1 MDARAEVTPGTKARR
16 DLLAHLDRLGRASG
30 EVRRVE
36 AYRSRGWTSRRI
48 AAEAERVAG
57 ALAARGVAAGDRVAI
72 RVHDGPLWQAAF
84 FGVLRAGGVA
94 VPLDVSAD
102 PQEAR
107 EASEALGIAAWCI
120 DEEAPRLES
129 GAPSVELRW
138 IRRRRHLEPMT
149 DDVRSWTPPLLPPDD
164 PDRVA
169 EIVLTSGTSMA
180 ARPVL
185 VGHGNVR
192 VVLDAL
198 EAGIGRYRRWLSV
211 APRLSIACALPLS
224 HLYGQ
229 VLGVFVPP
237 MLDADAILLAPMPAP
252 DLARALR
259 RERAWVLAT
268 VPRTLALLAAWLRA
282 RGAERWGT
290 EGFEER
296 LARAAGRPWWERA
309 LLFARLRLELG
320 PRLVAVVSGG
330 AALDPATAELWRLLG
345 YAVVQGY
352 GLTETAPLVTLD
364 HPFDSRPGSLGR
376 PLPGVELRI
385 AADHEILVRGANVA
399 GAVDRQGWL
408 HTGDLGRLDE
418 EGRLWFLG
426 RKDER
431 IVTPAGLNIDTGEI
445 AARIAARPGV
455 VDALV
460 LERPWGEPGAVCA
473 VLAVRP
479 ELDPAAAIGAAN
491 ETLPD
496 AARVRSWREWP
507 EADFPRTRTGKPRAG
522 VIREW
527 LITQAPGGSA
537 PPAGSAAPGDSA
549 APGGFAAPPGQPVG
563 ALARMVAEIAGA
575 DPVAIAPDM
584 RLGDALGSLDRVEL
598 ATRLEMTYGVPLSP
612 EAAAPER
619 RIAELAAEL
628 SAGAPSSGASSS
640 VEGALPDARDAGTA
654 RLVPEARWRGW
665 LPVRAFRFALAQGVL
680 RPAWRSLIAM
690 DTAGADRLAELDP
703 PFLVAAN
710 HLSILDPGAVLF
722 ALPPRLSSKVA
733 STAMWEHFERS
744 RAGSIQYALA
754 VAGLDLI
761 PLLQTGDWR
770 PTLRI
775 AGAIAD
781 RGGCPLVFPEG
792 ERSTDGGML
801 PFSRG
806 VGILARDLHL
816 PVVPCAIAGLLAVLP
831 KGARWPRMVWG
842 QRAPVA
848 IRFGDPLPAP
858 RVSEDPGRLVDE
870 LRVRIADLREQARR
884 EAGRF

>member
-1 MDARAEVTPGTKARR
+1 MSGRAEVASSAPARR
-16 DLLAHLDRLGRASG
+16 DLLAYLDRLGNSTG

-36 AYRSRGWTSRRI
+36 AYRSRGWPTRRI

-57 ALAARGVAAGDRVAI
+57 ELAARGVGAGKRVAI
-72 RVHDGPLWQAAF
+72 WVHDGPLWQAAF
-84 FGVLRAGGVA
+84 FGVLRAGAVA
-94 VPLDVSAD
+94 VPLEASAD
-102 PQEAR
+102 PVEAR
-107 EASEALGIAAWCI
+107 DAAKALGIAAWCT
-120 DEEAPRLES
+120 DREAPRLGIDAS
-129 GAPSVELRW
+129 AVGLDWRRSACPGDRRTDVFPAPAVPE
-138 IRRRRHLEPMT
+138 
-149 DDVRSWTPPLLPPDD
+149 LPPDT
-164 PDRVA
+164 PDRPA

-180 ARPVL
+180 ARPVA
-185 VGHGNVR
+185 VGHGNMR
-192 VVLDAL
+192 PVLDAL
-198 EAGIGRYRRWLSV
+198 EAGIDRYRRWLRV
-211 APRLSIACALPLS
+211 APRLRIACALPLS

-229 VLGVFVPP
+229 VLGVFVPSL
-237 MLDADAILLAPMPAP
+237 LDADAILVAPMPAP
-252 DLARALR
+252 DLARSLR

-282 RGAERWGT
+282 RGVERWGA
-290 EGFEER
+290 EGFEKR
-296 LARAAGRPWWERA
+296 LAKAAGRPWWSRA

-330 AALDPATAELWRLLG
+330 AALDPPTAELWRRLG

-376 PLPGVELRI
+376 PLPGVELAI
-385 AADHEILVRGANVA
+385 AADREILVRGANVVG
-399 GAVDRQGWL
+399 GAVDREGWL
-408 HTGDLGRLDE
+408 HTGDLGRLDA

-431 IVTPAGLNIDTGEI
+431 IVTPAGLNLETGEI

-460 LERPWGEPGAVCA
+460 LERPWGAPGVVCA

-479 ELDPAAAIGAAN
+479 GLDPAEAIGAAN
-491 ETLPD
+491 EGLPD
-496 AARVRSWREWP
+496 AARVRAWRVWP
-507 EADFPRTRTGKPRAG
+507 EADFPRTRTGKPRVG

-527 LITQAPGGSA
+527 LEEQASGG
-537 PPAGSAAPGDSA
+537 AAASVSGEM
-549 APGGFAAPPGQPVG
+549 G
-563 ALARMVAEIAGA
+563 ALTRMVAEIAGA
-575 DPVAIAPDM
+575 EPGALTADT

-598 ATRLEMTYGVPLSP
+598 ATRLEMTYGMPLPP

-619 RIAELAAEL
+619 RLGELVAEL
-628 SAGAPSSGASSS
+628 SALAPVPGVPSSGRIQKTES
-640 VEGALPDARDAGTA
+640 TA
-654 RLVPEARWRGW
+654 RVVPEASWRGR
-665 LPVRAFRFALAQGVL
+665 LPVRVFRFALAQGVL
-680 RPAWRSLIAM
+680 RPAWRSLVAL
-690 DTAGADRLAELDP
+690 DADGVGHVARLDR
-703 PFLVAAN
+703 PFLVASN

-733 STAMWEHFERS
+733 TTAMWEHFERS
-744 RAGSIQYALA
+744 RAGRIQYGLA

-792 ERSTDGGML
+792 ERSTGGGML

-806 VGILARDLHL
+806 VAILARDLHL
-816 PVVPCAIAGLLAVLP
+816 PVVPCALAGLLAVLP
-831 KGARWPRMVWG
+831 RGARWPRGVWG
-842 QRAPVA
+842 RRARVA
-848 IRFGDPLPAP
+848 VRFGDPLPAP
-858 RVSEDPGRLVDE
+858 RASDDPGAFVEEIRA
-870 LRVRIADLREQARR
+870 RIAALGEEARR
-884 EAGRF
+884 AAGRF